1 MPRLKFPFLTVPSV
15 HARTYVTPYVPLI
28 GTQDTERALRTRSTK
43 MYAAHALT
51 VPLVHKREIQRF
63 ETKFRIF
70 QQIHAYFGYFHKFHA
85 YLGIRA
91 YFEGILQQIHAY
103 FGYLLQFTSRR

>member
-1 MPRLKFPFLTVPSV
+1 MPVF
-15 HARTYVTPYVPLI
+15 H
-28 GTQDTERALRTRSTK
+28 
-43 MYAAHALT
+43 
-51 VPLVHKREIQRF
+51 
-63 ETKFRIF
+63 TKFMPILANYVHLSKCEISAKFCIF